1 MIENIIVGTT
11 KRNKCDINLTFY
23 TWNIKN
29 TGIVYFDFA
38 ARKFLIMKQ
47 NTFHSQS
54 NFKLELVFGISA
66 SLFTQSILS
75 RAKCSK
81 VQNF

>member
-11 KRNKCDINLTFY
+11 KWNKCGINLTFY

-54 NFKLELVFGISA
+54 NFKLELVPIRYFGFPVYPVYFIP
-66 SLFTQSILS
+66 
-75 RAKCSK
+75 C
-81 VQNF
+81 